1 MTAKPSP
8 AHIQVKVGEQ
18 VHEFDLN
25 ATESVAVIVMDAYE
39 EWANGLADLK
49 TRARI
54 DRDVGKMRRG
64 LFGDWKETDGVF
76 EMRLDYGP
84 GYRVYYG
91 KHGSVIVVLLGGGD
105 KKSQSSDMARARKL
119 WERIKNEIKTL

>member
-1 MTAKPSP
+1 
-8 AHIQVKVGEQ
+8 
-18 VHEFDLN
+18 
-25 ATESVAVIVMDAYE
+25 MDAYE
-39 EWANGLADLK
+39 VWADSLAEAR

-64 LFGDWKETDGVF
+64 LFGDWKETDGIF

-91 KHGSVIVVLLGGGD
+91 KHGSVVVVLLGGGD
-105 KKSQSSDMARARKL
+105 KKSQSKDLARARTL
-119 WERIKNEIKTL
+119 WEKIRDEIKTL

>member
-1 MTAKPSP
+1 MKPKLSP
-8 AHIQVKVGEQ
+8 GHIQVKVGEQ
-18 VHEFDLN
+18 VHEFELD

-39 EWANGLADLK
+39 KWVDSLAEPR

-64 LFGDWKETDGVF
+64 LFGDWKEIDGIF
-76 EMRLDYGP
+76 EMRMDHGP

-91 KHGSVIVVLLGGGD
+91 KHGSLIVILLGGGD
-105 KKSQSSDMARARKL
+105 KKSQPSDMARARKL
-119 WERIKNEIKTL
+119 WEKIKNEIKTL